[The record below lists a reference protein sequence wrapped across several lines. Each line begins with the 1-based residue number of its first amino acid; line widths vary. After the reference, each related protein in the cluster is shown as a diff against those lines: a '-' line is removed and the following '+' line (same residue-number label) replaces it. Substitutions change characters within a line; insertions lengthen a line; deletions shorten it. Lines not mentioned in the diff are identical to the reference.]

1 MYIHSLWPK
10 KTVCMLPQCHIIV
23 RFSPRICK
31 VSATFS
37 INIPL
42 CFCTPILFHIL
53 LWLIYILLLVYYD
66 IYTPQMKPTGAMI
79 HKSLREDEDP
89 SCVPHG
95 SSLLWGFLRSFTLN
109 TSGHR
114 IKPPSCPQLPHPL
127 VNPLA
132 TFTAP
137 PSTGKPLSHP
147 HSHLHS
153 FPIHW

>member
-79 HKSLREDEDP
+79 HKSLREDGDP

-109 TSGHR
+109 TSWHY
-114 IKPPSCPQLPHPL
+114 IKLPHLPYPPSQLPHPL
-127 VNPLA
+127 VNPLPTFIA
-132 TFTAP
+132 TT
-137 PSTGKPLSHP
+137 STGKPLSH
-147 HSHLHS
+147 LHS
-153 FPIHW
+153 SHIHW